1 MDTISYHGHEYP
13 VRVVDIP
20 GWMKDARISTTGLND
35 ELMNR
40 DGSYVDDEGRTI
52 DEAIFF
58 YVEEEE
64 FNLPDRELIN
74 IILKSI
80 T

>member
-20 GWMKDARISTTGLND
+20 GWMKDARISTTGLNE

-40 DGSYVDDEGRTI
+40 DGSYVDDEGEGI
-52 DEAIFF
+52 DETIFF
-58 YVEEEE
+58 YVEGQEIEKPEEE
-64 FNLPDRELIN
+64 LTKLI
-74 IILKSI
+74 LSRL
-80 T
+80 

>member
-40 DGSYVDDEGRTI
+40 DGNYVDEEGRAI

-58 YVEEEE
+58 YVEEQEIEKPEE
-64 FNLPDRELIN
+64 ELAKL
-74 IILKSI
+74 ILGKL
-80 T
+80 